1 MTGPISEQ
9 VNHLVFA
16 TIAGSQAG
24 KLLDRVTKDGFFV
37 TEIDSQRGIL
47 HESTASLL
55 IGLDASRLSRLM
67 EHIRECCQ
75 TRRQYIPA
83 HVEAAI
89 FEAQPVMIEAE
100 VGGATVFVFPVERFE
115 QL

>member
-1 MTGPISEQ
+1 MTAPIPRIIDQ
-9 VNHLVFA
+9 LVLA
-16 TIAGSQAG
+16 TVAGAQAG
-24 KLLDRVTKDGFFV
+24 ELVKRVTADGFYV

-47 HESTASLL
+47 HESTVSLL
-55 IGLDASRLSRLM
+55 LGLEGKRLSRLM
-67 EHIRECCQ
+67 EHIRECCY

-100 VGGATVFVFPVERFE
+100 IGGATVFVFDVEHFE

>member
-1 MTGPISEQ
+1 MIGPISDQ
-9 VNHLVFA
+9 VNQLVFA
-16 TIAGSQAG
+16 TVAGSQVG

-55 IGLDASRLSRLM
+55 IGLDASRLPRLM
-67 EHIRECCQ
+67 EHIHECCQ

-100 VGGATVFVFPVERFE
+100 VGGATVFVFAVEQFV